1 MEWKNIYR
9 GMIMGASDIVSGVS
23 GGTIAVLLGIY
34 DQFIGAING
43 IFSRDWKKHL
53 SFLVPLAIG
62 VAAAILTL
70 GRIMDWLLK
79 NYPSPTFYFFLGLII
94 GILPLLFRESNA
106 KTTFKLQHILLL
118 IAGFI
123 LVGLLAFFKD
133 PNEGAVIVDKT
144 MSTYVLLFFS
154 GVLASAAMI
163 LPGISGSLVFLIMGV
178 FPTVMA
184 AITNFEILTMAIIAA
199 GIFIGIMTI
208 SKIIHFFLKR
218 YHTGTFAVIIGS
230 VIGSIVVIF
239 PGWPISIPYLFVSIA
254 TFAVGLFVAYI
265 LGKVEYEE

>member
-9 GMIMGASDIVSGVS
+9 GMIMGASDIVPGVS

-43 IFSRDWKKHL
+43 IFSRDWKRHL

-70 GRIMDWLLK
+70 SRIMNWLLK
-79 NYPSPTFYFFLGLII
+79 YYPSPTYYFFLGLII
-94 GILPLLFRESNA
+94 GILPLLFRESDA

-118 IAGFI
+118 ILGFI
-123 LVGLLAFFKD
+123 LVGLLVFFKD
-133 PNEGAVIVDKT
+133 PNEGAVIVNKT

-154 GVLASAAMI
+154 GVFASAAMI

-178 FPTVMA
+178 FPTAIGRASCRERVSLADA
-184 AITNFEILTMAIIAA
+184 AA
-199 GIFIGIMTI
+199 
-208 SKIIHFFLKR
+208 R
-218 YHTGTFAVIIGS
+218 
-230 VIGSIVVIF
+230 
-239 PGWPISIPYLFVSIA
+239 
-254 TFAVGLFVAYI
+254 
-265 LGKVEYEE
+265 